1 MLNKT
6 NQFNLTTERF
16 TETTFN
22 NYVNNNKVL
31 SFVVR
36 VKDRFG
42 DHGITALLIMEK
54 VEKDLLINHFLLS
67 CRIFGRQIENV
78 IINEVKRFAFK
89 NKFKN
94 IYGKFILT
102 KKINNF
108 SDFYV
113 KNSFKKVTNQK
124 FLFNVK
130 NFEKSHK
137 MKININ
143 VKYKK

>member
-94 IYGKFILT
+94 IYGKFILA
-102 KKINNF
+102 KKITIFN
-108 SDFYV
+108 SYI
-113 KNSFKKVTNQK
+113 KNSFKKQSK

-130 NFEKSHK
+130 RF
-137 MKININ
+137 
-143 VKYKK
+143 

>member
-1 MLNKT
+1 
-6 NQFNLTTERF
+6 
-16 TETTFN
+16 
-22 NYVNNNKVL
+22 
-31 SFVVR
+31 
-36 VKDRFG
+36 
-42 DHGITALLIMEK
+42 MEK

-102 KKINNF
+102 KKNKQF